1 MPAFAGMT
9 VLVYSSSSA
18 TASFIREGEAGEA
31 HCVFL
36 RYVIRLSQAGLIF
49 LASFLNNLPRANHPP
64 VNDGLQ
70 KNFFVCCYVKCQVFF
85 DL

>member
-36 RYVIRLSQAGLIF
+36 RYVIRLSQAGLT
-49 LASFLNNLPRANHPP
+49 
-64 VNDGLQ
+64 VM
-70 KNFFVCCYVKCQVFF
+70 
-85 DL
+85 